1 MSIDLNWDTLT
12 GGPDGAA
19 LAERIRDFIHV
30 KFQAVPLPR
39 FIKSVTVHEFAFGT
53 IPPSVVLKDICDPLP
68 DFYEEDY
75 EPDEEDDA
83 EGNEDDEGVP
93 DAIRAA
99 ERRRRAEQQS
109 RDEDAD
115 GDGTG
120 KAMGGVSGTTTPF
133 SEGFFPPHIHIAGLR
148 NAPGTPDI
156 ANPFL
161 GLGMS
166 THGMPGGASKMQ
178 YFQSKLNPGW
188 SGAQTPLAAVAGAQ
202 HLNGW
207 LDATTHS
214 QAQLSHNYR
223 SNSSS
228 RHSRHLSQGSISV
241 ENFPNSLAAPPHP
254 LREKHSV
261 STLAATSTGA
271 SRPPTREKPVMSP
284 LIGSTVDKGFD
295 TATSQAYSKS
305 KATVAI
311 EDEDDDAQEFHQEPR
326 VDDMQAVFR
335 IRYAGDVRLEL
346 TAMILLDYPM
356 PSFVGIPLK
365 LNITGLTFDGVGVI
379 AYIRKRVHF
388 CFLSPEDAI
397 AAVGEDDAD
406 DDDESGKVPPHRR
419 AGAGQTMHEAT
430 GNGGGRGEDTS
441 SGPRGKG
448 KMGGL
453 LQEIR
458 VESEIGQREGS
469 KQSLKNVGK
478 VEKFVLEQVRRIF
491 EEESPAEPAPLL
503 FRLEQDPSRRLDYS
517 GDPDARFHNAHRQR
531 PTSDL
536 LFVASADPVATR
548 DDLQRTYRPNG
559 PPKDATSGRRYVV
572 DNLIHHTISPIM
584 QINAVVGALFAVT
597 ASGSAVSSRAVT
609 YAISG
614 FSAFCMPHSVQC
626 GYGFRVIPSTA
637 APGSNGTI
645 CGNLI
650 NGPDNL
656 PPLPLTACFDPSFA
670 YSVAIADGGLTLTV
684 TSALDAHTNITG
696 SHDATADQFIIQNGG
711 TTMSQIYVGPS
722 NFTIDTTEVT
732 V

>member
-39 FIKSVTVHEFAFGT
+39 FIKSVTVHEFAFGK
-53 IPPSVVLKDICDPLP
+53 IPPSIVLKDICDPLP

-83 EGNEDDEGVP
+83 EGNEGDEGVP

-99 ERRRRAEQQS
+99 EWRRRAEQRS
-109 RDEDAD
+109 RDEDDD
-115 GDGTG
+115 GDVTG
-120 KAMGGVSGTTTPF
+120 KAIGGVSGTTTPF
-133 SEGFFPPHIHIAGLR
+133 GEGFFPPHAHVAGLR
-148 NAPGTPDI
+148 NALGTPDI
-156 ANPFL
+156 ASPFL

-166 THGMPGGASKMQ
+166 THGMPGGASKMH

-188 SGAQTPLAAVAGAQ
+188 SGTQTPLAAVAGAQ

-207 LDATTHS
+207 LDATAHS
-214 QAQLSHNYR
+214 QTQLSHNYR

-228 RHSRHLSQGSISV
+228 RRSRHLSQGSISV

-261 STLAATSTGA
+261 STLAPTSTGA
-271 SRPPTREKPVMSP
+271 SRPPTREKPVKSP
-284 LIGSTVDKGFD
+284 LVGSAIDKGFD
-295 TATSQAYSKS
+295 TETSQAYSKS
-305 KATVAI
+305 KATIAI
-311 EDEDDDAQEFHQEPR
+311 EDDEDDDAQNFREEPR

-365 LNITGLTFDGVGVI
+365 LNITGLTFDGVGVV
-379 AYIRKRVHF
+379 AYIKKRVHF

-406 DDDESGKVPPHRR
+406 DEDESGGGPADHR
-419 AGAGQTMHEAT
+419 ASAGQTMHEAA
-430 GNGGGRGEDTS
+430 GNDSGRGEDRTRGS
-441 SGPRGKG
+441 SGSMGRGR
-448 KMGGL
+448 MGGL

-491 EEESPAEPAPLL
+491 EEE
-503 FRLEQDPSRRLDYS
+503 
-517 GDPDARFHNAHRQR
+517 
-531 PTSDL
+531 
-536 LFVASADPVATR
+536 FV
-548 DDLQRTYRPNG
+548 Y
-559 PPKDATSGRRYVV
+559 
-572 DNLIHHTISPIM
+572 
-584 QINAVVGALFAVT
+584 
-597 ASGSAVSSRAVT
+597 
-609 YAISG
+609 
-614 FSAFCMPHSVQC
+614 
-626 GYGFRVIPSTA
+626 
-637 APGSNGTI
+637 
-645 CGNLI
+645 
-650 NGPDNL
+650 
-656 PPLPLTACFDPSFA
+656 PSFWTFL
-670 YSVAIADGGLTLTV
+670 V
-684 TSALDAHTNITG
+684 
-696 SHDATADQFIIQNGG
+696 
-711 TTMSQIYVGPS
+711 
-722 NFTIDTTEVT
+722 
-732 V
+732 